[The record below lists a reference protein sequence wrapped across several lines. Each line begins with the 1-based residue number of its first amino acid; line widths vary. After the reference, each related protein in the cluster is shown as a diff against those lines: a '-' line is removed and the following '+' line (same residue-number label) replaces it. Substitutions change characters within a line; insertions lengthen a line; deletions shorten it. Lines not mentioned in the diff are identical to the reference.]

1 MECLE
6 NYDYMY
12 LIGDLNQPEIDS
24 TSFDL
29 DDGSSKAKIIGH
41 LMSHYDLF
49 SINNIRN
56 INNITL
62 DLVLTNMVDATVDV
76 SGLSLTDISDK
87 NHPPLDITFS
97 FKNSHIEGALE
108 TAILAGADEV
118 EQVILHKIF
127 DGTAPDGA
135 AQNPF
140 DLYNMVASYVK
151 TYSRFER
158 DDINRLAGALQ
169 IPSG

>member
-12 LIGDLNQPEIDS
+12 LIGDLNLPEIDS

-29 DDGSSKAKIIGH
+29 DNSSSKAKIIGH

-76 SGLSLTDISDK
+76 SGLGLTDISDK
-87 NHPPLDITFS
+87 NHPPLDITFL
-97 FKNSHIEGALE
+97 FENSHVSINKS
-108 TAILAGADEV
+108 EV
-118 EQVILHKIF
+118 GNSIYNFKKDFIQFITCLVSVNG
-127 DGTAPDGA
+127 DM
-135 AQNPF
+135 F
-140 DLYNMVASYVK
+140 DL
-151 TYSRFER
+151 
-158 DDINRLAGALQ
+158 DDVR
-169 IPSG
+169 